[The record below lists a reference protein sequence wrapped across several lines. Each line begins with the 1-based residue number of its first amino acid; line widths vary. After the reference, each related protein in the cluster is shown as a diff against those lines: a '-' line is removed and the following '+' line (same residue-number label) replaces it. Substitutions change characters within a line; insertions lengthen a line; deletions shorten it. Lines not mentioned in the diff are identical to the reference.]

1 MIKILGIDPSQK
13 NLGLV
18 KAAFTPQGGKLAIID
33 MKLISTEKGSDTK
46 QVRKSSDN
54 LRRAQEQATVLR
66 EWEKWAD
73 IVMSEIPHG
82 SQSASAMFSYGVCI
96 GLLAWV
102 SRPLIQISATETKKA
117 AVGRSTATKREMI
130 EWAEGLYPSAPWL
143 RVRGNA
149 NGHIIDD
156 NEHLADAIGVIHAG
170 LKTAEF
176 RSALSMLRT
185 LRVAA

>member
-18 KAAFTPQGGKLAIID
+18 KAQFAPQDGTLAIID
-33 MKLISTEKGSDTK
+33 MKLVSTEKGSDTK

-54 LRRAQEQATVLR
+54 LRRAQEQAAVLR
-66 EWEKWAD
+66 DWEKWSD

-82 SQSASAMFSYGVCI
+82 SQSAMFSYGCCI

-117 AVGRSTATKREMI
+117 AVGRSTATKGEMI
-130 EWAEGLYPSAPWL
+130 EWAAGLYPSAPWL
-143 RVRGNA
+143 RARGKA
-149 NGHIIDD
+149 NGHIIED